1 MNPYSPPGAVPDTYP
16 AAPPPYAAL
25 DATPVSEATVEI
37 LRGTRP
43 WVVLLSVLAFI
54 GSGLMAAVGLIA
66 AAFSMLAP
74 GAKGSA
80 ALLGLVY
87 FPIAAVYVY
96 PGIKLWGYGAAIA
109 RLTATRTSADLED
122 ALRQQK
128 SFWKF
133 SGIASL
139 ALLALYAVT
148 MVVLVAFGALT
159 ALGMGDFGR

>member
-1 MNPYSPPGAVPDTYP
+1 MNPYSPPGASPDAVPD
-16 AAPPPYAAL
+16 APPPYTML
-25 DATPVSEATVEI
+25 DVTPVSEATVEI

-54 GSGLMAAVGLIA
+54 GGGLMAAVGLIA
-66 AAFSMLAP
+66 AAS
-74 GAKGSA
+74 KGPA

-87 FPIAAVYVY
+87 VPIAAAYVY
-96 PGIKLWGYGAAIA
+96 PGIKLRGYGAAIA

-139 ALLALYAVT
+139 ALLAVYAVA

-159 ALGMGDFGR
+159 ALGVRDFGR